1 MYMGLYVSMPHMR
14 VVPAEARKDF
24 RSSGTG
30 VTDSCELLS
39 GCWELNHG
47 PLEEQASVLNR
58 WAVSPAS
65 WKLFM
70 F

>member
-1 MYMGLYVSMPHMR
+1 MKAQYQHRPEEGI
-14 VVPAEARKDF
+14 